1 MASYLHRTATT
12 SYPCCIP
19 ALGDSEGASRVGLAD
34 AKIRNIYTKKQGF
47 YLKKSQFNFRLFKI
61 KHLSYS

>member
-19 ALGDSEGASRVGLAD
+19 ALGDSEGASRVGLAV
-34 AKIRNIYTKKQGF
+34 AKIRNIIRDLQIKIGFF
-47 YLKKSQFNFRLFKI
+47 YLKNSIYLKSKT
-61 KHLSYS
+61 

>member
-19 ALGDSEGASRVGLAD
+19 ALGDSEGAGRVGLAD
-34 AKIRNIYTKKQGF
+34 AKVTNIGNIKQMFFGIF
-47 YLKKSQFNFRLFKI
+47 Y
-61 KHLSYS
+61 

>member
-19 ALGDSEGASRVGLAD
+19 ALGDSEGAGRVGLAD
-34 AKIRNIYTKKQGF
+34 AKIGIFFCLNQ
-47 YLKKSQFNFRLFKI
+47 
-61 KHLSYS
+61 